1 MQTYADVFAPRHI
14 PKVTYT
20 RRDEYSIKHALA
32 FFFLWGECLL
42 FAPLRVMTLD
52 ALCDADFFFRGK
64 CLLFAPLRGMTLDA
78 FCAAAEKDFVISR
91 EERYDIKV

>member
-1 MQTYADVFAPRHI
+1 MQGGNVCCPLL
-14 PKVTYT
+14 YT
-20 RRDEYSIKHALA
+20 FLKYSIKHALA
-32 FFFLWGECLL
+32 IFFC
-42 FAPLRVMTLD
+42 
-52 ALCDADFFFRGK
+52 RGK

>member
-1 MQTYADVFAPRHI
+1 M
-14 PKVTYT
+14 
-20 RRDEYSIKHALA
+20 S
-32 FFFLWGECLL
+32 
-42 FAPLRVMTLD
+42 LD
-52 ALCDADFFFRGK
+52 AFCAADFFFLRGK